1 MKKTQKQTVYQ
12 FMKKS
17 LRKEYFYLKRDLLL
31 YCPVELG
38 EFSTNAYY
46 ASLDK
51 DGISIYQYDKKVD
64 NRIKLLER
72 HPWKTWNHV
81 KIDHFFKKSEFVFQ
95 GQSNRI
101 FYFLNDGKSVQEI
114 IANYTAIEVEV
125 ATRSF
130 WRKLP
135 GYRSLSP
142 INMYVASI
150 FYAAIPSYILKLLL
164 PYIIQK
170 LFFAISVFTMLL
182 GLLCL
187 VIGLID
193 PTIVLWKQKDKTRKK
208 VLYYYSYIM
217 ITGFICIFIFW

>member
-31 YCPVELG
+31 YCPIEYG

-46 ASLDK
+46 AALDK

-72 HPWKTWNHV
+72 HPWKTWNRV

-101 FYFLNDGKSVQEI
+101 FYFLNDGKAVQRI
-114 IANYTAIEVEV
+114 IEQYTTIEVEV

-130 WRKLP
+130 WRKFP
-135 GYRSLSP
+135 GFRSQSP
-142 INMYVASI
+142 INMYVAAI
-150 FYAAIPSYILKLLL
+150 VYAIIPSFVLKLVL
-164 PYIIQK
+164 PYLVQK
-170 LFFAISVFTMLL
+170 LLFSISVFTMLL

-193 PTIVLWKQKDKTRKK
+193 PTIVLWKQKEKTRKK
-208 VLYYYSYIM
+208 VAYYFSYIT
-217 ITGFICIFIFW
+217 IIGFICIFIFW